1 MMHKKNQK
9 YSRLQKFMPVR
20 LLIVFYL
27 AAVVFSTLLLLLP
40 IAYKDDVTID
50 FIDIIFTAVS
60 ALSVTGLSTIS
71 IIDTFNTTGMMLI
84 TIILHLGAVGVMAI
98 STLVWLVI
106 GKKIGLKERRL
117 IMADQNQTSFRGMVR
132 LIKEIIILLLVV
144 EGIAFIILGTYYLK
158 YFASPGE
165 AFFNGYFTAISAISN
180 AGFDLTNQSMI
191 PYASDYFI
199 QSIVMFLIIFGA
211 IGFPVLIE
219 LKAFVLR
226 KRQNREIH
234 RFSLF
239 FKVTTVTFFALVII
253 GAIGIY
259 LLDMQSFF
267 RTANWHET
275 LFYALFQSVTTRSGG
290 LSTLD
295 VSQLTEANQLFISFL
310 MFIGAS
316 PSSAGGGIR
325 TTTFALVLLFLIT
338 YVRGRHQVQLFNR
351 EIHEEDLSKALAVV
365 LVAFTFMFIS
375 VLLISIVETFSLPQ
389 ILFEVTSAFGT
400 VGLSLGIT
408 EQLTSFS
415 KIILMLLMFIGRVGI
430 ITFLFMFRPKKD
442 QANFHYPKERINIG

>member
-1 MMHKKNQK
+1 MHNKNQK
-9 YSRLQKFMPVR
+9 YSRMHKFMPIR
-20 LLIVFYL
+20 LLIVFYI
-27 AAVVFSTLLLLLP
+27 AAVVFSTLLLSLP
-40 IAYKDDVTID
+40 AAYKNGVSIA
-50 FIDIIFTAVS
+50 FIDIVFTAVS

-71 IIDTFNTTGMMLI
+71 ILDTFSTTGIILL
-84 TIILHLGAVGVMAI
+84 TIIMHLGAVGVMAI
-98 STLVWLVI
+98 STLIWLVI

-132 LIKEIIILLLVV
+132 LIKEIVIILLIV
-144 EGIAFIILGTYYLK
+144 EGISLLALGTYYLK
-158 YFASPGE
+158 YFTSTGE

-191 PYASDYFI
+191 PYKDDYFI

-219 LKAFVLR
+219 LKAFILR
-226 KRQNREIH
+226 KRQKRTIH
-234 RFSLF
+234 HFSLF

-253 GAIGIY
+253 GAVGIY
-259 LLDMQSFF
+259 LLDAQNFF
-267 RTANWHET
+267 RSTNWHET
-275 LFYALFQSVTTRSGG
+275 LFYSLFQSVTTRSGG

-295 VSQLTEANQLFISFL
+295 VSQLTEANQLFISLL

-338 YVRGRHQVQLFNR
+338 YVRGNHQVRLFNR

-365 LVAFTFMFIS
+365 LVGFTFMFIS
-375 VLLISIVETFSLPQ
+375 VLSISIAETAFSLPQ

-408 EQLTSFS
+408 DQLTIFS
-415 KIILMLLMFIGRVGI
+415 KIILMLLMFVGRVGI
-430 ITFLFMFRPKKD
+430 ITFLFMFRPRKD

>member
-1 MMHKKNQK
+1 
-9 YSRLQKFMPVR
+9 MPVR

-259 LLDMQSFF
+259 LLDMQSFL
-267 RTANWHET
+267 E
-275 LFYALFQSVTTRSGG
+275 Q
-290 LSTLD
+290 
-295 VSQLTEANQLFISFL
+295 Q
-310 MFIGAS
+310 IGMKHYFMLY
-316 PSSAGGGIR
+316 SSR
-325 TTTFALVLLFLIT
+325 
-338 YVRGRHQVQLFNR
+338 
-351 EIHEEDLSKALAVV
+351 
-365 LVAFTFMFIS
+365 
-375 VLLISIVETFSLPQ
+375 
-389 ILFEVTSAFGT
+389 
-400 VGLSLGIT
+400 
-408 EQLTSFS
+408 
-415 KIILMLLMFIGRVGI
+415 
-430 ITFLFMFRPKKD
+430 
-442 QANFHYPKERINIG
+442 